1 MSVIKVELDAS
12 AARAIR
18 DQWEQEAMGYESKAE
33 SLRMAIAAIDCQ
45 LNGELPLRP
54 ATAAALAPGATPVA
68 VNGSRKR
75 KKGANLRT
83 ITGFVQGLAGKGA
96 TVAEV
101 SKGTGLPVSST
112 VAVLKNNKNVFEKG
126 QDGLWRLK

>member
-1 MSVIKVELDAS
+1 MSTIKVELDAS

-18 DQWEQEAMGYESKAE
+18 DQWHVRASELECEAE
-33 SLRMAIAAIDCQ
+33 SLRVAIAAIDCQ

-54 ATAAALAPGATPVA
+54 ATAAAPAPGATLVA

-101 SKGTGLPVSST
+101 SKGCQRRNESGGKPPV
-112 VAVLKNNKNVFEKG
+112 
-126 QDGLWRLK
+126 